1 MFDVIGKRTSLI
13 NGTEKITGSA
23 IFTSDLTLPR
33 MLYGMTLKSP
43 LPHGRIVRLDVRKAR
58 ELSGVAAVIT
68 AADIPNND
76 SVIGISAAD
85 MGVLSSDK
93 VRFIGDEIAAIAAI
107 DEITAEEALELI
119 EVDYKPLPAVF
130 TMEDALR
137 ESAPRIH
144 HEVPPLKVIS
154 GNTDKGFEEADYII
168 EESFETQPV
177 EHAPPESEAVVAH
190 YDGHNM
196 TVWATTQVPYWDRAA
211 ISRAFGLPLN
221 RVKVI
226 IPHIG
231 GAFGGR
237 NKFRL
242 LYIGAALSWK
252 AHRPVKMVRNSE
264 EEFVCSTHR
273 NPYKFD
279 LKFGVKKDGSFTA
292 MSCRTISDAGA
303 YLSWAFALGHA
314 QGNLFASLYK
324 CQNIQYLYSIVFTNN
339 PYNGPMRGF
348 GNSEI
353 NFAVESMMDI
363 IAKKLRM
370 DPVELR
376 LNNAVD
382 KDYVTP
388 IGWRIRGCALKECI
402 QKAAAEIR
410 QGFSQTNDSTKA
422 KGIGLACGVH
432 WCGWRVGFNSFVWRT
447 GYGSLEELYKAQP
460 ESPFI
465 AITDGKARWREGFS
479 DMEAI
484 DSDISS
490 CILTVNEDGT
500 TTLSVAD
507 PDLGQGSYTAL
518 AMIAAEELG
527 ISVED
532 VEVVRPETNSGV
544 FGFGT
549 YASRVLSTSGK
560 AVQRAAAEIK
570 RRLADIAAEYLEAN
584 PSDLGFRDKKIYV
597 KGSPNKFIYLA
608 DAAFRAYFTRG
619 SDLLS
624 AKGCYD
630 PESIVPDSMGH
641 GSIAESYAF
650 FAQAAEI
657 EVNRETGEI
666 RVLRIVASHDS
677 GRIINPLAAEGQV
690 EGAIVQGVGYALS
703 EILNRHEGRILNPNF
718 ANYRMV
724 PVTEVPEIKTIFVE
738 REEPSGPFGAKGIGE
753 PGLVC
758 TLAAI
763 ANALDNALGI
773 RVRSIPMNPEKI
785 LPLLYRKSKSQSYL

>member
-1 MFDVIGKRTSLI
+1 
-13 NGTEKITGSA
+13 
-23 IFTSDLTLPR
+23 
-33 MLYGMTLKSP
+33 
-43 LPHGRIVRLDVRKAR
+43 
-58 ELSGVAAVIT
+58 
-68 AADIPNND
+68 
-76 SVIGISAAD
+76 
-85 MGVLSSDK
+85 
-93 VRFIGDEIAAIAAI
+93 
-107 DEITAEEALELI
+107 
-119 EVDYKPLPAVF
+119 
-130 TMEDALR
+130 
-137 ESAPRIH
+137 
-144 HEVPPLKVIS
+144 
-154 GNTDKGFEEADYII
+154 
-168 EESFETQPV
+168 
-177 EHAPPESEAVVAH
+177 
-190 YDGHNM
+190 
-196 TVWATTQVPYWDRAA
+196 
-211 ISRAFGLPLN
+211 
-221 RVKVI
+221 
-226 IPHIG
+226 
-231 GAFGGR
+231 
-237 NKFRL
+237 
-242 LYIGAALSWK
+242 
-252 AHRPVKMVRNSE
+252 
-264 EEFVCSTHR
+264 
-273 NPYKFD
+273 
-279 LKFGVKKDGSFTA
+279 
-292 MSCRTISDAGA
+292 
-303 YLSWAFALGHA
+303 AFALGHA
-314 QGNLFASLYK
+314 QGHLFASLYK
-324 CQNIQYLYSIVFTNN
+324 CQNIQYLYTIVFTNN

-363 IAKKLRM
+363 IAEKLAV

-376 LNNAVD
+376 LKNAVE

-465 AITDGKARWREGFS
+465 TITDGKARWREGFS
-479 DMEAI
+479 DIPTI

-500 TTLSVAD
+500 ATLSVAD

-549 YASRVLSTSGK
+549 YASRVLFTSGK

-584 PSDLGFRDKKIYV
+584 PNDLGFRDKKIYV

-608 DAAFRAYFTRG
+608 DAAFRSYFTRG

-630 PESIVPDSMGH
+630 PESIVPDNMGH

-657 EVNRETGEI
+657 EVNKETGEI

-677 GRIINPLAAEGQV
+677 GRIINPLAAEGQL

-724 PVTEVPEIKTIFVE
+724 PVREVPEIKTIFVE

-785 LPLLYRKSKSQSYL
+785 LPLLHRKSKSRGYL